1 MILACRDV
9 EKAEQ
14 AARDISR
21 DVENAIVVVRKLDL
35 ADTKSICDFAELI
48 YNSELWLK
56 SIFQKIYNVNMLC
69 IIFNSYLIFKIILLQ
84 LKSLFIC

>member
-14 AARDISR
+14 AASDISR
-21 DVENAIVVVRKLDL
+21 DVENAIIVVRKLDL

-56 SIFQKIYNVNMLC
+56 NIFQKIYNVNMLNSC
-69 IIFNSYLIFKIILLQ
+69 LIIKIILLQ

>member
-56 SIFQKIYNVNMLC
+56 SIFQMLC